1 MSTPAVSNGTEAT
14 LDTPRLIIEFPPA
27 AAADDISLISAITK
41 LVNLVFIEAEV
52 GIWNQGFVR
61 TSDAEVADF
70 IRKGQLAVAYLASP
84 SLASEEGQ
92 GTPQKGQLVGCVYVK
107 RASDTMCTLG
117 MLTLD
122 KTHQGLGLGREIFKF
137 VEEYCLSLGCDTL
150 GLDILVPTSYAHP
163 LKTRMEAWYRRL
175 GFQLVRLAD
184 FADDYPA
191 LAPLLAG
198 PVDYR
203 VFEKKLK

>member
-1 MSTPAVSNGTEAT
+1 MSTPALSNGTDVT
-14 LDTPRLIIEFPPA
+14 PGTPRLIIEFPPA
-27 AAADDISLISAITK
+27 AVVDDLSLISAITK
-41 LVNLVFIEAEV
+41 LVNLVFIEAEA
-52 GIWNQGFVR
+52 GIWNHGFVR

-84 SLASEEGQ
+84 SLTSEDQ
-92 GTPQKGQLVGCVYVK
+92 GLLQKGQPVGCVCVK
-107 RASDTMCTLG
+107 RSSDSMCTLG
-117 MLTLD
+117 MLALD
-122 KTHQGLGLGREIFKF
+122 KTHQGLGLGREIYQF
-137 VEEYCLSLGCDTL
+137 VEEYCLSLGCNTL

-191 LAPLLAG
+191 LAPLLSG
-198 PVDYR
+198 PVDNR